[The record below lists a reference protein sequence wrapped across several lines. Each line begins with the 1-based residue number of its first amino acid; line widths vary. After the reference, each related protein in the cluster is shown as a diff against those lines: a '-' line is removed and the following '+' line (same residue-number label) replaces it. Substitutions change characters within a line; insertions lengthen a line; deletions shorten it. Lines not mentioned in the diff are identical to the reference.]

1 MKTCLNSIAAA
12 ALASVSLT
20 ANAANYSDSIND
32 LGATFSGFPHL
43 NIASVQVNHTA
54 TDLTFK
60 INLAGDPVATDW
72 GKYMIGLN
80 TVTGGDS
87 AGNGWGR
94 PISMPGMDYWVGA
107 WVDGGNGAE
116 VRNFSGS
123 WGLQSATYGANPDAV
138 NVTKD
143 SSSVTIQL
151 KYAGLGIVAGTPFLF
166 DVYSSGGGGAD
177 GAVDALGNLG
187 TSITDWGN
195 SYNSDTMVA
204 SYTIPAVPEPTALT
218 LLGLGATFVI
228 GRLRRR

>member
-1 MKTCLNSIAAA
+1 MKIYQKPVVLA
-12 ALASVSLT
+12 ALASISLT
-20 ANAANYSDSIND
+20 VGAANYSDATSD

-43 NIASVQVNHTA
+43 DIASVAVNHTA
-54 TDLTFK
+54 TDLIFK
-60 INLAGDPVATDW
+60 INLVGDPVATDW

-123 WGLQSATYGANPDAV
+123 WGLQSATYAANPDAV
-138 NVTKD
+138 SVTKD
-143 SSSVTIQL
+143 NSSVTIQL
-151 KYAGLGIVAGTPFLF
+151 KYAGLGIVPGTPFLF
-166 DVYSSGGGGAD
+166 DVYSSGGGTPD

-187 TSITDWGN
+187 TTITDWGN
-195 SYNSDTMVA
+195 SYNSDSMVA